1 MLLVLGAP
9 GSGCTTFLRVM
20 ANQRAGYTK
29 VDGNVEY
36 GGIDAK
42 TFAKLYRGE
51 AVYNQEGIPP
61 GQSFLI
67 IHR

>member
-51 AVYNQEGIPP
+51 AVYNQEGIFPLTI
-61 GQSFLI
+61 SRF
-67 IHR
+67 